1 MNLEKVLIESKV
13 DEVFAKT
20 IVNQELMNYSNHPAE
35 FSVITIIIIK
45 IFYFLHLMFK

>member
-1 MNLEKVLIESKV
+1 MLTESKV
-13 DEVFAKT
+13 NEAFAKT
-20 IVNQELMNYSNHPAE
+20 IVTQELMNYSNHPAE